1 MPRAPWSLAAHGPPL
16 THSAERALLRL
27 ALRLELFEHGRSAR
41 VAVGRERSQLEDGLV
56 RVWERA
62 RVRVRS
68 RVRVRVRVRV
78 RALLPLS

>member
-1 MPRAPWSLAAHGPPL
+1 
-16 THSAERALLRL
+16 LLRL